1 MQTLEHVRAAGLPCF
16 PCRQDKAPLVNKG
29 QSWREAAQLPLDQLK
44 PTAIGGLPIPQ
55 GLVVLDLDLY
65 KGITREQAEQALGCA
80 LPWDQSLVQTTQSGG
95 EHHAFRVSW
104 PVKQGDSIGITGL
117 DTRVEG
123 RGYISFGQ
131 GYTPANMFGVLRM
144 AYPEQLPELPDAA
157 RSILERIEH
166 EPTAPA
172 QLPDGDRNVDQLREA
187 LSHITPHCS
196 RAEWANIG
204 MALKHQFHDDYETGL
219 ALFDAWSR
227 GDFCEDGEPSNY
239 NGETQEHQWGSFKAE
254 GGITIATL
262 YYEASRHGWTPPAGF
277 DAAAVFGEG
286 SNNADAIDDIIAN
299 GGNPKE
305 TKRLAALV
313 NGDPLLSAVLQR
325 ELKEAGLLTATL
337 RKALEPRGPK
347 AQPPAAAAGQVLP
360 PAVPM
365 QTNMWAPFQTKGKDE
380 KPKGTRDN
388 FKAMMGAY
396 GINIEYNE
404 VSKEVRI
411 SGPGVPQAGTLHDE
425 AALSHIDHLAN
436 LNDYPKADNKSMIM
450 LTANEHTFNP
460 VQQYIDG
467 APWDGHDYIGDLFNC
482 LTLEEDEDPVLAGEM
497 FRRWFLGA
505 VAIGTGRAAAME
517 YVLTLVDTEGGAGKT
532 RFFCSLA
539 PVSLRKDS
547 VTLDTTNKDS
557 IKIATSYWLVELG
570 ELDGTFNRSE
580 QARIKAHLSSE
591 FDEMRLPY
599 GRAYMRYPRRTA
611 YFASVNSTTFL
622 TDSSGNRRFWPIRVQ
637 HCNHEHGINVQQA
650 WAQAQACIRSGH
662 RWHLTT
668 EENKLI
674 TTRNEEFRS
683 NSRVADSLSQ
693 AIPEGAPEVE
703 HLTVTAILMRVGIT
717 NPLKSDLNEAAN
729 WLRKRGYR
737 EVKRNGIKGFVIPRI
752 AVTLADN
759 VFKPQIQEVKPA

>member
-1 MQTLEHVRAAGLPCF
+1 MQTLEQVRAVGLPCF

-29 QSWREAAQLPLDQLK
+29 QSWREAAQLPLDRLR
-44 PTAIGGLPIPQ
+44 PAAIGGLPIPQ
-55 GLVVLDLDLY
+55 GVVVIDLDLY
-65 KGITREQAEQALGCA
+65 KGVTREQAEHALGCQ
-80 LPWDQSLVQTTQSGG
+80 LPWDASLIQSTQSGG

-123 RGYISFGQ
+123 LGYISFGQ

-144 AYPEQLPELPDAA
+144 AYPEQLPEMPDAA
-157 RSILERIEH
+157 RSILERVAH
-166 EPTAPA
+166 EPTTPA
-172 QLPDGDRNVDQLREA
+172 ELPEGNRDVEQLKEA
-187 LSHITPHCS
+187 LAHITPHCS
-196 RAEWANIG
+196 RTEWRNIG
-204 MALKHQFHDDYETGL
+204 MALKHQFHDDYETGF
-219 ALFDAWSR
+219 ALFDAWSL
-227 GDFCEDGEPSNY
+227 GNFCEEGEPLNY
-239 NGETQEHQWGSFKAE
+239 DGDDQEHQWGSFKSE

-277 DAAAVFGEG
+277 DAAAVFGQG
-286 SNNADAIDDIIAN
+286 SGNADAIDDIIAN

-305 TKRLAALV
+305 TKRLASLV

-325 ELKEAGLLTATL
+325 ELKEADLLTAAL

-347 AQPPAAAAGQVLP
+347 AQPPAAAEGQVLP
-360 PAVPM
+360 PSIPM
-365 QTNMWAPFQTKGKDE
+365 QTSMWAAFQTKGKE
-380 KPKGTRDN
+380 ERPKGTRDN
-388 FKAMMGAY
+388 FNAMMNAY
-396 GINIEYNE
+396 GIGIEYNE

-411 SGPGVPQAGTLHDE
+411 SGPGVPQAGALHDE

-436 LNDYPKADNKSMIM
+436 LNEYPKADNRSMIM
-450 LTANEHTFNP
+450 LTANEHSFNP
-460 VQQYIDG
+460 VQQYID
-467 APWDGHDYIGDLFNC
+467 AAIWDGHDYIGDLFNC
-482 LTLEEDEDPVLAGEM
+482 LTLEEDEDQVLAGEM

-505 VAIGTGRAAAME
+505 VAIGTGRASAME

-539 PVSLRKDS
+539 PVALRKDS
-547 VTLDTTNKDS
+547 VTLDTTNRDS
-557 IKIATSYWLVELG
+557 VKIATSYWLVELG

-591 FDEMRLPY
+591 FDEMRLAY

-622 TDSSGNRRFWPIRVQ
+622 TDSSGNRRFWPIRVK
-637 HCNHEHGINVQQA
+637 HCNHEHGINVQQV

-674 TTRNEEFRS
+674 TARNEEFRS
-683 NSRVADSLSQ
+683 HSRVSDSLSQ

-703 HLTVTAILMRVGIT
+703 HLTVTAILLRVGIP
-717 NPLKSDLNEAAN
+717 NPLKSDLNEAAG
-729 WLRKRGYR
+729 WLRKRKYR
-737 EVKRNGIKGFVIPRI
+737 EVKRTGIKGFMIPRI

-759 VFKPQIQEVKPA
+759 VFKPQIQEVKP